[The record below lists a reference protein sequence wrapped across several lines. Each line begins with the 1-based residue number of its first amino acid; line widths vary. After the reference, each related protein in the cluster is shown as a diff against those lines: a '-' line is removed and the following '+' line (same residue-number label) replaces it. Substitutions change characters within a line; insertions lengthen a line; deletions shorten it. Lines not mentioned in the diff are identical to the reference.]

1 MSRSFPRILGR
12 SGTGDSRRVASDSI
26 FLVGGSAGTAVLGL
40 VFWIAATTLYPVADV
55 GRATTAVN
63 TGTVLASIANLS
75 MGPLL
80 ERFLPASGR
89 LRGRAVAFALTGSA
103 IFALLLGGGYAWWM
117 PGTALFASA
126 WERVG
131 FALAVVVL
139 AAFALLDSVLIGMHR
154 ARWVALK
161 NVGHAVAKLGAIVL
175 LAGVGGGMSLVGSWI
190 VTAVAAVGVVE
201 AGLWLTR
208 SRWNG
213 RNTDPALPRR
223 RELAQFGVVS
233 LGWMLA
239 QALPGIAIPTI
250 VITAAGVDDAAYYNI
265 AWTIVAASLMMTSLV
280 TGPFVAAASK
290 PGANVGALVR
300 SFALVL
306 CGVSVVRG
314 IGVGVVGP
322 IALHLYGSEYAEH
335 GSELLILMGIAHAVS
350 GVAMLYGALARVA
363 RRIAYPMIV
372 QLVASLVVVALVAL
386 WIKQLGIVAVGWAFL
401 THDILILI
409 AAIPPLWILLRRL
422 RTDGAL

>member
-1 MSRSFPRILGR
+1 M
-12 SGTGDSRRVASDSI
+12 
-26 FLVGGSAGTAVLGL
+26 
-40 VFWIAATTLYPVADV
+40 
-55 GRATTAVN
+55 
-63 TGTVLASIANLS
+63 LASIANLS

-190 VTAVAAVGVVE
+190 VTAVAAVGVAE

-401 THDILILI
+401 THDILILV

>member
-1 MSRSFPRILGR
+1 M
-12 SGTGDSRRVASDSI
+12 
-26 FLVGGSAGTAVLGL
+26 GGSAGTAVLGL

-190 VTAVAAVGVVE
+190 VTAVAAVGVAE

-401 THDILILI
+401 THDILILV